1 MDAFIGEIRAFPYTY
16 VPYGWLQCSGG
27 TVQVLQY
34 QALYALIGNTFGGTQ
49 GQTFGLP
56 DLRGLMIIGA
66 GVINGTGTNYL
77 WSVTGGAPSVTLNS
91 SQMVPHTHTFQGATS
106 TVATQ
111 EVNQPTAASYLS
123 RVYAKASAAATTG
136 VSGHGFASTS
146 DGHYLNSGALSIY
159 PGTGGAHS
167 NLMPSVGM
175 QFCIAW
181 SGEWPSPN

>member
-16 VPYGWLQCSGG
+16 APYGWLQCNGNL
-27 TVQVLQY
+27 VNVVQY
-34 QALYALIGNTFGGTQ
+34 QALYSLIGNTFGGTQ

-56 DLRGLMIIGA
+56 DLRGLMIIGT
-66 GVINGTGTNYL
+66 GPLNGTGTNYL
-77 WSVTGGAPSVTLNS
+77 WSKTGGTPTVTLGS

-111 EVNQPTAASYLS
+111 EVNQPTATTYLS
-123 RVYAKASAAATTG
+123 RVYARANPTATTG
-136 VSGHGFASTS
+136 VAGHGFAATS

-175 QFCIAW
+175 EFCICW
-181 SGEWPSPN
+181 SGEYPISN